1 MAVPYGPVARRERWR
16 TSLVD
21 RQSAGSLRALVQ
33 RVRWLLPRRALV
45 EGGSRPI
52 SPAVERR

>member
-33 RVRWLLPRRALV
+33 RVRRALV